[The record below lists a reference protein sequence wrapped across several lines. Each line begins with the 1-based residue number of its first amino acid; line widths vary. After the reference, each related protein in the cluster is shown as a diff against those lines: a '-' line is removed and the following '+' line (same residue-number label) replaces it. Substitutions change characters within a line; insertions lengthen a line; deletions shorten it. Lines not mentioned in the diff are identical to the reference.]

1 MDYLDDDNEVPNP
14 GALPD
19 PTYNGTRT
27 PPGSSIEPEGAA
39 AVSGR
44 AIAEGAA
51 AAALDIVKKARE
63 Q

>member
-1 MDYLDDDNEVPNP
+1 MDYLDPDNEVPNP

-19 PTYNGTRT
+19 PTYSTPT

-39 AVSGR
+39 AVSDR
-44 AIAEGAA
+44 AIADGAA
-51 AAALDIVKKARE
+51 AAAIDIEKKARE